1 MAFVILS
8 AGALTKSKPRTLS
21 MRLVLAIAL
30 GSMLAVLSAGVALGI
45 GLSRVQLPFL
55 SSAPSQPQAGA
66 AEASDTSTE
75 NRLLIDRFGELSGRM
90 MQLEA
95 EAKDLA
101 FRIGI
106 IKESEGRGDVADA
119 PGKPGRVAKTP
130 PGSPSGG
137 PLMEAG
143 SSSWDTFWFGLMRDE
158 PVELGEGL
166 ARLEGSIERVGD
178 LMRELD
184 RSVVAMNLAHMARP
198 GREPVRGAPVISSFG
213 NRIDPFTRTRAF
225 HSGIDYPAP
234 KGTPIYASAGGRVI
248 YSGYRAQYGN
258 TVEID
263 HGGGL
268 VTRYAHASALLVKV
282 GQVVMPGEQIAKV
295 GSTGRSTGPHL
306 HFEILRDGRF
316 VDPKVYLATF

>member
-8 AGALTKSKPRTLS
+8 AGALTRSKPRTLS
-21 MRLVLAIAL
+21 MRAVVLIVTASVLLVFAAGIAM
-30 GSMLAVLSAGVALGI
+30 GYGFSRSGAGWFAAD
-45 GLSRVQLPFL
+45 
-55 SSAPSQPQAGA
+55 APDGA
-66 AEASDTSTE
+66 AAESTDTTD

-95 EAKDLA
+95 EAMDLA

-106 IKESEGRGDVADA
+106 IKEAEERSEGQEPPKA
-119 PGKPGRVAKTP
+119 GRVAKTQ

-137 PLMEAG
+137 PLLHEGLGASEPLELPPLRSEFG
-143 SSSWDTFWFGLMRDE
+143 GLGNGLSDLEHSIERIAGLMRQ
-158 PVELGEGL
+158 
-166 ARLEGSIERVGD
+166 
-178 LMRELD
+178 LD
-184 RSVVAMNLAHMARP
+184 RTVVTLNLAHMARP
-198 GREPVRGAPVISSFG
+198 GREPVRGRPVISSFG
-213 NRIDPFTRTRAF
+213 NRIDPFTKRRAF

-248 YSGYRAQYGN
+248 FSGYRSEYGN

-268 VTRYAHASALLVKV
+268 VTRYAHASSLLVKS
-282 GQVVMPGEQIAKV
+282 GQIVMPGEQIAKV

-306 HFEILRDGRF
+306 HFEIMRDGRF
-316 VDPKVYLATF
+316 VDPRVYLAHF